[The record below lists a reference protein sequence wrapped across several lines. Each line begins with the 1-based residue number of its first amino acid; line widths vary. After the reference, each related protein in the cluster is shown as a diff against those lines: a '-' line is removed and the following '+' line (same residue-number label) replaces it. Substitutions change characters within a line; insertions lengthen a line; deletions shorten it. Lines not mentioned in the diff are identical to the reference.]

1 MIVSTHRADVL
12 ERAHRCV
19 ALYDG
24 SVSYDGPPG
33 SAGAGLR
40 MRATDGLGPRAARGG
55 GFARC
60 YRAPPMAAPYDL
72 MLLLDPN
79 APEGRDEQILGDV
92 EQAIA
97 AGGSLI
103 GRHDWGLRRMT
114 FEIDHR
120 PEADYYLFQF
130 EGDVPLLDRLNH
142 MLKITDG
149 VLRFRIIKLRAGTP
163 PPPDPKPEAAR
174 AREPRGSERVAA
186 RAAADAG

>member
-1 MIVSTHRADVL
+1 
-12 ERAHRCV
+12 
-19 ALYDG
+19 
-24 SVSYDGPPG
+24 
-33 SAGAGLR
+33 
-40 MRATDGLGPRAARGG
+40 
-55 GFARC
+55 
-60 YRAPPMAAPYDL
+60 

-79 APEGRDEQILGDV
+79 APDGRDEQILSDV
-92 EQAIA
+92 DQAIA
-97 AGGSLI
+97 AAGTLI

-120 PEADYYLFQF
+120 PEAAYYLFQF
-130 EGDVPLLDRLNH
+130 EGGNDLLDRLNH

-163 PPPDPKPEAAR
+163 PPPDPKPAEAR

>member
-1 MIVSTHRADVL
+1 
-12 ERAHRCV
+12 
-19 ALYDG
+19 
-24 SVSYDGPPG
+24 
-33 SAGAGLR
+33 
-40 MRATDGLGPRAARGG
+40 
-55 GFARC
+55 
-60 YRAPPMAAPYDL
+60 MAAQYDL

-92 EQAIA
+92 DAAIA

-103 GRHDWGLRRMT
+103 SRHDWGLRRMT

-120 PEADYYLFQF
+120 PEAAYYLFQF
-130 EGDVPLLDRLNH
+130 EGGTDLLDRLNH

-163 PPPDPKPEAAR
+163 PPPDPKPAEAR

>member
-1 MIVSTHRADVL
+1 
-12 ERAHRCV
+12 
-19 ALYDG
+19 
-24 SVSYDGPPG
+24 
-33 SAGAGLR
+33 
-40 MRATDGLGPRAARGG
+40 
-55 GFARC
+55 
-60 YRAPPMAAPYDL
+60 MAAQYDL

-92 EQAIA
+92 DNAIA
-97 AGGSLI
+97 TGGSLI

-120 PEADYYLFQF
+120 PEAAYYLFQF
-130 EGDVPLLDRLNH
+130 EGGTELLDRLNH

-163 PPPDPKPEAAR
+163 PPPEPKPEAAR
-174 AREPRGSERVAA
+174 PREQRGSERVAA

>member
-1 MIVSTHRADVL
+1 MATHQ
-12 ERAHRCV
+12 
-19 ALYDG
+19 
-24 SVSYDGPPG
+24 
-33 SAGAGLR
+33 
-40 MRATDGLGPRAARGG
+40 
-55 GFARC
+55 
-60 YRAPPMAAPYDL
+60 YDL

-92 EQAIA
+92 EHAIA
-97 AGGSLI
+97 AGGALM

-120 PEADYYLFQF
+120 PEAAYYLFQF
-130 EGDVPLLDRLNH
+130 EGDVPLLERLDH

-163 PPPDPKPEAAR
+163 PPPDPKPAEAR

>member
-1 MIVSTHRADVL
+1 M
-12 ERAHRCV
+12 
-19 ALYDG
+19 
-24 SVSYDGPPG
+24 
-33 SAGAGLR
+33 AGA
-40 MRATDGLGPRAARGG
+40 
-55 GFARC
+55 
-60 YRAPPMAAPYDL
+60 YDL
-72 MLLLDPN
+72 MLMLDPN

-92 EQAIA
+92 ENAIN
-97 AGGSLI
+97 GGGTLI

-120 PEADYYLFQF
+120 PEAAYYLYQF
-130 EGDVPLLDRLNH
+130 EGDNALLDRLGH

-174 AREPRGSERVAA
+174 PREQRGSERVAA

>member
-1 MIVSTHRADVL
+1 
-12 ERAHRCV
+12 
-19 ALYDG
+19 
-24 SVSYDGPPG
+24 
-33 SAGAGLR
+33 
-40 MRATDGLGPRAARGG
+40 
-55 GFARC
+55 
-60 YRAPPMAAPYDL
+60 MAASYDL

-92 EQAIA
+92 EQAIGA
-97 AGGSLI
+97 DGSLI
-103 GRHDWGLRRMT
+103 GRHHWGVRRMT

-120 PEADYYLFQF
+120 PEADYHLFQF
-130 EGDVPLLDRLNH
+130 EGGVPLLDRLNH

-163 PPPDPKPEAAR
+163 PPPPPKPEAVR